1 MDKTKF
7 NIAKKGYDT
16 AQVDGYIFERE
27 KNYEEQLAQQKEKI
41 SQLKARFFGLESV
54 VADCKDQEN
63 EIKKSIVAANEKAN
77 EMTLDLKLQYALE
90 IERLKIFQAK
100 WTNAYEEL
108 KERYHFSKD
117 ALNMESVVIQTA
129 LDLENMLRKDFS
141 LDKRPSGSDAERQ
154 FKSEVKRLKSED
166 EELSRLFEKLVG
178 EIKKV
183 HTPKMDAVA
192 SDEFSMEKAL
202 SAQKPLD
209 EICRSLGING
219 SGRA

>member
-1 MDKTKF
+1 
-7 NIAKKGYDT
+7 
-16 AQVDGYIFERE
+16 
-27 KNYEEQLAQQKEKI
+27 
-41 SQLKARFFGLESV
+41 
-54 VADCKDQEN
+54 
-63 EIKKSIVAANEKAN
+63 
-77 EMTLDLKLQYALE
+77 MTLDLKLQYALE

-166 EELSRLFEKLVG
+166 EELSRLLEKLVG

-202 SAQKPLD
+202 SAQKPVD